1 MTQESFRP
9 PAGNDADPTVL
20 SVNIAL
26 PEKVSLDGRRKVLS
40 GIFKK
45 PVTGKIFLDV
55 LGLQG
60 DGSADPVHHG
70 GPDKAVCAY
79 PADYFPYWE
88 KVTGKK
94 LSYGAFGE
102 NLSLTGLSET
112 KIHIGDV
119 FSLGEAEVQ
128 CSQPRQP
135 CHKLN
140 KIFEFQE
147 MACRIQKTG
156 FSGWYFRVLK
166 PGWVE
171 PGVAL
176 KLVAQGDR
184 RVTVDAANDLR
195 HNNKKDIEKL
205 REILIIA
212 ALSDSWREYF
222 SKALAKLYTT
232 LLKSMQKE
240 GPHG

>member
-1 MTQESFRP
+1 
-9 PAGNDADPTVL
+9 V
-20 SVNIAL
+20 
-26 PEKVSLDGRRKVLS
+26 
-40 GIFKK
+40 
-45 PVTGKIFLDV
+45 
-55 LGLQG
+55 
-60 DGSADPVHHG
+60 
-70 GPDKAVCAY
+70 Y

-102 NLSLTGLSET
+102 NLSLTGLPET
-112 KIHIGDV
+112 KIRIGDV

-147 MACRIQKTG
+147 MACQVQKTG

-171 PGVAL
+171 PGVPL
-176 KLVAQGDR
+176 KLIKQGDR
-184 RVTVDAANDLR
+184 GVTVDAANGLR
-195 HNNKKDIEKL
+195 HKDKNHIDKL
-205 REILIIA
+205 REILSID

-222 SKALAKLYTT
+222 NKALARLDKT
-232 LLKSMQKE
+232 L
-240 GPHG
+240 